1 MGCWTSQRM
10 YSGAVWAAKESWRG
24 SPRSKRATAPG
35 GDTASVLAAYGPRGA
50 PSSAARAAA
59 GGEASADGQ
68 TARASTSNQM
78 LDSEAR
84 RRSRKSASPV
94 RAELP
99 AKGAA
104 SQRVLSTERVL
115 EAEERTDESEAEEPK
130 ESESAR
136 LWHTPLRGEA
146 ARRAAGAGAG
156 SSAQVREAR
165 RTVRRDVRTVV
176 AELAFAP
183 ALPVRRTQHSHTEVQ
198 AGGALG

>member
-115 EAEERTDESEAEEPK
+115 EAEERTDESEAEEPGARRK
-130 ESESAR
+130 CARLGEPSGETCGLWSPSSPSHPPSPSAALSTATRKCRPVGRSDKQRARVRSSAR
-136 LWHTPLRGEA
+136 QMSSWVRLPLA
-146 ARRAAGAGAG
+146 
-156 SSAQVREAR
+156 V
-165 RTVRRDVRTVV
+165 
-176 AELAFAP
+176 
-183 ALPVRRTQHSHTEVQ
+183 
-198 AGGALG
+198 

>member
-1 MGCWTSQRM
+1 M
-10 YSGAVWAAKESWRG
+10 YSRPVWAAKESWRG

-78 LDSEAR
+78 LVSEAR

-115 EAEERTDESEAEEPK
+115 TERVLEAEERTDESEAEEPT
-130 ESESAR
+130 ESDSAR

-165 RTVRRDVRTVV
+165 RAVWRDVRTVV

-183 ALPVRRTQHSHTEVQ
+183 VLPVRRTQHSHTEVQ